1 MAAARSGI
9 KMDKYLAAGM
19 ITVAIFVLGF
29 ILGTIMS
36 ERKILEIGQLSRQ
49 QEADFSSLQ
58 FQFSYLES
66 VPENESCV
74 VISRTLESNLKTLGP
89 TLKKIEGYESSGDT
103 SNPDYIIL
111 KRKYTIANLRYW
123 LLAGKSKDM
132 CGSDSVSILYFN
144 SRNCD
149 KCGDE
154 GYILEQLKQNLG
166 DSLLVFSIDSQ
177 LDEPMIDILRAQYK
191 IYDFPSLVI
200 DGTTYGK
207 FMSIREVLSTIC
219 PKYNETFNVCKGYK

>member
-1 MAAARSGI
+1 MAVINRGI
-9 KMDKYLAAGM
+9 KKDKYLAAAF
-19 ITVAIFVLGF
+19 ITAAIFVLGF
-29 ILGTIMS
+29 VLGTMMS
-36 ERKILEIGQLSRQ
+36 ERKILELEQLSRQ

-66 VPENESCV
+66 VPKNESCI

-103 SNPDYIIL
+103 SNPDYIVL

-123 LLAGKSKDM
+123 LLAEKSKEM
-132 CGSDSVSILYFN
+132 CGSDSVSVLYFN
-144 SRNCD
+144 NKDCS
-149 KCGDE
+149 KCNDE

-177 LDEPMIDILRAQYK
+177 LEESMIDILRAQYK

-200 DGTTYGK
+200 DGITYGK
-207 FMSIREVLSTIC
+207 FMTMNEILSAVC
-219 PKYNETFNVCKGYK
+219 PNYNETFSVCKGYK